1 CNGGHSVHGSAT
13 GYPVDTASGDFW
25 HAFTDL
31 SIAGRGEALD
41 LTRTYNSLTAGTDG
55 PFGYGW
61 IDSYALF
68 LSISSNTVVAH
79 CEGGATM
86 TFTNSGSS
94 WTAPPRVLASLI
106 QNADGSWTLVEHAQ
120 KTYRFDATGRL
131 TAITD
136 INGYTTSLS
145 YPSGSQM
152 VVTDPAGRTLT
163 FTL

>member
-1 CNGGHSVHGSAT
+1 
-13 GYPVDTASGDFW
+13 
-25 HAFTDL
+25 DL

-61 IDSYALF
+61 IDSYALY

-79 CEGGATM
+79 CEGNATM

-106 QNADGSWTLVEHAQ
+106 QNADGSWRLIKNTRQA
-120 KTYRFDATGRL
+120 YPFDSSGLLTG
-131 TAITD
+131 ITD
-136 INGYTTSLS
+136 INGYTT
-145 YPSGSQM
+145 
-152 VVTDPAGRTLT
+152 
-163 FTL
+163 